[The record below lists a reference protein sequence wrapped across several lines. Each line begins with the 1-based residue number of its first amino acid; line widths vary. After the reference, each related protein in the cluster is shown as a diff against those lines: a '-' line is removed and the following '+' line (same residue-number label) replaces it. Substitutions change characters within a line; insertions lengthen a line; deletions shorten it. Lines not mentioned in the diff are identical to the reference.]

1 MGFTSKWL
9 LGVAYTGA
17 YMTLFVVAMQ
27 QHVVMAMTPYITSGF
42 SSHSLIPVISQ
53 MAFIILGI
61 VSLAVSRL
69 VDLWGLAQGFGLMVL
84 ATILGLLLMMF
95 CRNIEMYTA
104 AVVIHEIGYGG
115 ILYTLLVF
123 VTQSAKFK
131 HRPLAIAFTK
141 VPYIATTF
149 AGPRAAEAFYNR
161 GLTKWAFGSFVIIL
175 PSIAGPLFCILLYNQ
190 CKMSATSS
198 FLESHNQQVKN
209 GFFGTLLRYLKDFD
223 VAGISLACVGLTLF
237 LLPFNLAAT
246 GLNGWGSAT
255 IISMILVGFTLLVL
269 LVLYESFIAP
279 TKFLPFEL
287 LRDRVVWGACLS
299 VCGVYTSLFCWF
311 SYFTSHLQVVHNM
324 GIGEAGYLANTNY
337 VGTGVAA
344 VVAGICMRY
353 LGRARTTTLA
363 ALTIYTLGTGMMI
376 QFTSS
381 GSPSALG
388 GIIAS
393 QVLISLSAGIHAV
406 GANIGAL
413 DGASQS
419 TLSMRLALVYLSSM
433 IGSSIALAISGAIWT
448 NTLPGR
454 LASNL
459 AGLGLTSQEE
469 TSIYGSLIVQLS
481 YDVGTPVR
489 DAIIRSYRGVFRIL
503 MIVATATSVVSWV
516 GALMMRD
523 ITAGDR
529 DAKEEES
536 ELEQSHQTRGDT
548 AAISEK

>member
-1 MGFTSKWL
+1 
-9 LGVAYTGA
+9 
-17 YMTLFVVAMQ
+17 
-27 QHVVMAMTPYITSGF
+27 
-42 SSHSLIPVISQ
+42 
-53 MAFIILGI
+53 
-61 VSLAVSRL
+61 
-69 VDLWGLAQGFGLMVL
+69 
-84 ATILGLLLMMF
+84 
-95 CRNIEMYTA
+95 
-104 AVVIHEIGYGG
+104 
-115 ILYTLLVF
+115 
-123 VTQSAKFK
+123 
-131 HRPLAIAFTK
+131 
-141 VPYIATTF
+141 
-149 AGPRAAEAFYNR
+149 
-161 GLTKWAFGSFVIIL
+161 
-175 PSIAGPLFCILLYNQ
+175 
-190 CKMSATSS
+190 
-198 FLESHNQQVKN
+198 
-209 GFFGTLLRYLKDFD
+209 
-223 VAGISLACVGLTLF
+223 
-237 LLPFNLAAT
+237 
-246 GLNGWGSAT
+246 
-255 IISMILVGFTLLVL
+255 
-269 LVLYESFIAP
+269 
-279 TKFLPFEL
+279 
-287 LRDRVVWGACLS
+287 
-299 VCGVYTSLFCWF
+299 
-311 SYFTSHLQVVHNM
+311 M
-324 GIGEAGYLANTNY
+324 GIGGAGYLANTNY

-381 GSPSALG
+381 GSSSALG

-393 QVLISLSAGIHAV
+393 QVLVSLSAGIHAV

-459 AGLGLTSQEE
+459 ADLGLTSEEE

-481 YDVGTPVR
+481 YDIGTPVR

-523 ITAGDR
+523 ITASDR

-536 ELEQSHQTRGDT
+536 ELEQPHQIRGDT
-548 AAISEK
+548 VNVSEK

>member
-1 MGFTSKWL
+1 
-9 LGVAYTGA
+9 
-17 YMTLFVVAMQ
+17 MQ

-123 VTQSAKFK
+123 VTQNAKFK
-131 HRPLAIAFTK
+131 YRPLAIAFTK

-198 FLESHNQQVKN
+198 FLESHNQQVKS

-223 VAGISLACVGLTLF
+223 VVGISLACVGLTLF

-255 IISMILVGFTLLVL
+255 IISMILVGLTLLVL

-324 GIGEAGYLANTNY
+324 GIGGAGYLANTNY

-536 ELEQSHQTRGDT
+536 ELEQSHQTGVILWLSRKSRERVNQCPDSRGGKKHLSS
-548 AAISEK
+548 AR

>member
-1 MGFTSKWL
+1 MCPGLVYKKVSFSRWVIRSFRTEHKFASSSRYLPLHTSMGFTSKWL

-17 YMTLFVVAMQ
+17 YLTLFVVAMQ
-27 QHVVMAMTPYITSGF
+27 QHVIMAMTPYITSGF

-123 VTQSAKFK
+123 VTQNAKFK
-131 HRPLAIAFTK
+131 YRPLAIAFTK

-175 PSIAGPLFCILLYNQ
+175 PSIAGPLFCILLYSQ

-198 FLESHNQQVKN
+198 FLESHNQQVKS

-223 VAGISLACVGLTLF
+223 VVGISLA
-237 LLPFNLAAT
+237 
-246 GLNGWGSAT
+246 
-255 IISMILVGFTLLVL
+255 
-269 LVLYESFIAP
+269 
-279 TKFLPFEL
+279 
-287 LRDRVVWGACLS
+287 
-299 VCGVYTSLFCWF
+299 CWF

-363 ALTIYTLGTGMMI
+363 ALSIYTLGTGMMI

-381 GSPSALG
+381 GSSSALG
-388 GIIAS
+388 GVIAS

-448 NTLPGR
+448 NTLPAR

-481 YDVGTPVR
+481 YDLGTPVR

-536 ELEQSHQTRGDT
+536 ELEQSHHTRGDT
-548 AAISEK
+548 VAISEK